1 MKRHLARFCLVL
13 LLWPQLAAAAENAV
27 PVVTNISG
35 GVAVQGASGG
45 RRDVI
50 SSQIVHTGDVVITG
64 LNSLAI
70 VALADVARVR
80 LGPATTATTFSTG
93 SDLSLH
99 LHSGLLCVNS
109 DAAGTKID
117 AGPVGVSSTHKGT
130 IFNLLRNTAGTNI
143 AVYQGQV
150 KASINGRDVD
160 TLNAGRAVHI
170 WNGSVTNVAL
180 ANAQRQFASLRCP
193 DQSIVAQ
200 AEALAPKNPGVVVA
214 ATQPPSTPDSG
225 QANGGSTAGSGGGGG
240 ILGILLGIV
249 GLAALAAGHGGG
261 GGAGAGP
268 TPPPGSPGPS
278 PQPSVSPSPTP
289 GVLNASPGSLIFTD
303 VGSSSAQPFNIN
315 ETNFFGNFNVD
326 ASNCS
331 GITTIS
337 APPFSGPSATVSVT
351 PQNSGTCTIVVSDGQ
366 GGTANVGI
374 TVGPFGPLTLN
385 KNVITFTAVG
395 DTDRFTVSES
405 IYTGPFNVVSSNVS
419 VASVSPASLP
429 GPGPES
435 FTVRAEGVGNANV
448 VITDDHGGQQSV
460 LASVVTG
467 GLSLTAATL
476 QFSGPGDVPQTFVA
490 ANVPLVGFL
499 ATSSDP
505 SVALVFQIHANF
517 RSATF
522 QVTPVGNGKAAIT
535 VSDTDGGLGVVNVGV
550 GTSPLLLKHHS
561 VTLPLPRPR
570 PSAPAP
576 QPGAA
581 PSTRPV
587 LPAVPGPQNG
597 LHGVP
602 SSTSNT
608 GTILPLHREPLIVG
622 ANSLSLAVRSPA
634 QLIIVSEKD
643 YTGAFTV
650 VTSNAAVATI
660 DEPGALGPTHAFRIT
675 PRNPG
680 VAVIRIADDH
690 GNAQFIQVVV
700 APAERS
706 PGIARP
712 NPRV

>member
-1 MKRHLARFCLVL
+1 MKRHLARFCLAL

-35 GVAVQGASGG
+35 GVAVQGVSGG

-200 AEALAPKNPGVVVA
+200 AEALEPKNPAVVVA
-214 ATQPPSTPDSG
+214 ATQPPLNPDSG

-261 GGAGAGP
+261 GAGAGAGP

-278 PQPSVSPSPTP
+278 PQPSVSPTP
-289 GVLNASPGSLIFTD
+289 GVLNVSPGSLIFTD

-331 GITTIS
+331 GIATIS

-385 KNVITFTAVG
+385 NNAITLTALG
-395 DTDRFTVSES
+395 NTDTFTVSES
-405 IYTGPFNVVSSNVS
+405 IYTGAFNVVSSNVS
-419 VASVSPASLP
+419 VASVSPASRP

-435 FTVRAEGVGNANV
+435 FTVRAEGVGNANIV
-448 VITDDHGGQQSV
+448 VTDDHGGQQNV

-467 GLSLTAATL
+467 GLSLSAATL
-476 QFSGPGDVPQTFVA
+476 QFSGPGDVPQDFVA
-490 ANVPLVGFL
+490 VDAPPVGFL

-505 SVALVFQIHANF
+505 SVAVVVQIQANF
-517 RSATF
+517 RKATF
-522 QVTPVGNGKAAIT
+522 RVTPVGNGKAAIT

-561 VTLPLPRPR
+561 VTLLLPRPR

-576 QPGAA
+576 RPGAA

-587 LPAVPGPQNG
+587 LPAVAGPQNG

-608 GTILPLHREPLIVG
+608 GTILPLRREPLFVG
-622 ANSLSLAVRSPA
+622 ASSLSLAAGSPA
-634 QLIIVSEKD
+634 QQIIVSEKD

-660 DEPGALGPTHAFRIT
+660 DEPGALGPTHAFRVT

-690 GNAQFIQVVV
+690 GNAQLIQVII
-700 APAERS
+700 APSERI
-706 PGIARP
+706 PRIVRP
-712 NPRV
+712 NPRI